1 MIRDWKL
8 FGRLG
13 ISHVISPT
21 PVGRGR
27 SFVCEEYKKVTY
39 PPVPQ
44 FAQCG
49 PVN

>member
-21 PVGRGR
+21 PVGRG
-27 SFVCEEYKKVTY
+27 
-39 PPVPQ
+39 
-44 FAQCG
+44 A
-49 PVN
+49 